1 MGLSLALAEHSED
14 LPVDPINY
22 SAMQTQ
28 VNPTQALIGG
38 LQSGAAIRDVQ
49 FQNQQREAALAQQ
62 QQQKQDLMQL
72 MNNPNPTAKD
82 YADYTL
88 RNPQQADAAKQAF
101 GLLDDQR
108 QKQTVGVASQV
119 YSALQ
124 TGRADLAQQ
133 ILEQQHE
140 ALSNGGNPGD
150 LQANETLLKVVKDNP
165 DQAQHMAG
173 VFLASAMGP
182 KNFAST
188 FENLSKESRENAL
201 APIKQQQAQLG
212 LADTQSKIDTRAS
225 DTEIKRAD
233 TEIKA
238 LTANIAKEGN
248 DIKRQDLQAKLDAAQ
263 LKRDELN
270 KTKDQGAQSTLAS
283 LDNALDTVARI
294 ETHPGL
300 SGNLGKAGVIPNIP
314 GSDAA
319 NANALIEQLQSQT
332 FLSSVKAMVGLGALS
347 DAEGKKI
354 ASAAASLDTR
364 QSEEQFRRQLNSI
377 KDIFSK
383 NRDRIASTMSKKPD
397 SHVGVILNHPT
408 YGAITTDRL
417 DAAAKKAGIT
427 REQLLES
434 LQGAQ

>member
-1 MGLSLALAEHSED
+1 M
-14 LPVDPINY
+14 DPINY
-22 SAMQTQ
+22 TGMQTQ
-28 VNPTQALIGG
+28 ANPAQALLGG
-38 LQSGAAIRDVQ
+38 LQTGASIQSV
-49 FQNQQREAALAQQ
+49 ALQQ
-62 QQQKQDLMQL
+62 QQQQMAMDQAKRQQQDLMQL
-72 MNNPNPTAKD
+72 MNNPNPSAKD

-88 RNPQQADAAKQAF
+88 RNPKQADAAKQAF
-101 GLLDDQR
+101 GLLDEQR

-188 FENLSKESRENAL
+188 FENLSKESRENSL
-201 APIKQQQAQLG
+201 APIKQQQAKLG
-212 LADTQSKIDTRAS
+212 LADTQSKIDTREA
-225 DTEIKRAD
+225 DTQIKRAD

-300 SGNLGKAGVIPNIP
+300 SGNLGKTGVIPNIP
-314 GSDAA
+314 GSDAS

-364 QSEEQFRRQLNSI
+364 QSEDQFRRQLNSI
-377 KDIFSK
+377 KEIFSK
-383 NRDRIASTMSKKPD
+383 NRDRIASTMNTKPEA
-397 SHVGVILNHPT
+397 HTGVVLNHPT

-427 REQLLES
+427 RDQLLQR
-434 LQGAQ
+434 LQGNQ